1 MSAAKR
7 VLVTLESRATYGYS
21 KNVMNAIRNFPELEL
36 STLVTGAHLVKRFGN
51 SIDLIVA
58 DGFPVSAM
66 VEMNGSSKS
75 RESWS
80 NSLGK
85 AISGYA
91 QAYQRLSPDIIL
103 LSGDRIETL
112 GCCIAAAYMG
122 IPIAHIQAGDKSGHI
137 DDSARHAIGKFS
149 HIHLA
154 SCLDSVN
161 RLIKMGEQ
169 EFRIHNVGAPQ
180 LDDIDY
186 VKLKSNKELRLG
198 EVVINLEK
206 PYLLVLQHP
215 VLVEAGES
223 AAQMDI
229 TLNAAAMFNI
239 PVVVIYPNSDFGNE
253 SVIAVIEKWQKKSN
267 FIVVKNLE
275 RFEFLHLL
283 ANAKALVGNSSSGIL
298 EAPSLKT
305 PVINIGSRQR
315 GRPQAQNIINCNYD
329 INLIRK
335 SIFQSM
341 NDENFKKRCNSAI
354 NPYGDGKSSQRICE
368 ILRDTKLDFTLL
380 DKSCTY

>member
-1 MSAAKR
+1 VSSVRK

-21 KNVMNAIRNFPELEL
+21 KNVMNTIRNFQELEL
-36 STLVTGAHLVKRFGN
+36 TTLVTGAHLVKRFGN

-58 DGFPVSAM
+58 DGFPVSAI
-66 VEMNGSSKS
+66 VEMNGSGKS

-80 NSLGK
+80 DSLGK

-91 QAYQRLSPDIIL
+91 QAYQRLNPDIIL

-149 HIHLA
+149 HIHFA
-154 SCLDSVN
+154 SCQDSVN

-180 LDDIDY
+180 LDDIDHIQ
-186 VKLKSNKELRLG
+186 LKSKKELHLND
-198 EVVINLEK
+198 VVINLEK

-215 VLVEAGES
+215 VLVEADKS
-223 AAQMDI
+223 ATQMDI
-229 TLNAAAMFNI
+229 TLNAAAAFNI
-239 PVVVIYPNSDFGNE
+239 PVIVIYPNSDLGNDG
-253 SVIAVIEKWQKKSN
+253 VIAVIDKWQKQSN

-275 RFEFLHLL
+275 RFEFLSLL
-283 ANAKALVGNSSSGIL
+283 ANTDAFIGNSSSGIL

-315 GRPQAQNIINCNYD
+315 GRPQAQNILNCNYD
-329 INLIRK
+329 VGSIRERI
-335 SIFQSM
+335 SQAI
-341 NDENFKKRCNSAI
+341 NDENFKQKCNSAI

-368 ILRDTKLDFTLL
+368 VLRDTKIDFALL